1 MTAVTGGSPADC
13 ASPIAAETKT
23 SKIPATTHV
32 CGPLITGS
40 SRRDG
45 YLIQELALAS
55 LSIHQIERYL
65 VCAFRNTELFCEHH
79 GLTGRGILQGLFRDR
94 RAVLVQKFRNDLAR
108 KENAEGP
115 SEFLAA

>member
-13 ASPIAAETKT
+13 ALPISAGTKT
-23 SKIPATTHV
+23 SKSAAATHV

-45 YLIQELALAS
+45 DLIQELALAS

-65 VCAFRNTELFCEHH
+65 VCAFWNTELFCKPH
-79 GLTGRGILQGLFRDR
+79 GLTRRGTPQRLFRDCC
-94 RAVLVQKFRNDLAR
+94 AVLVQKFRNDLSR
-108 KENAEGP
+108 RENAEGP
-115 SEFLAA
+115 SEFLAP